1 VVRFRILHPDRGCV
15 SLSESRAR
23 IGREIAALGR
33 RGNLNLVIGFTTTLF
48 SVVFLAYIVLL
59 AGSVFAN
66 LNTLLTHDIPKVTI
80 AVFIEVFA
88 FFFLRLHRSALI
100 DIKYYQMELVALALK
115 PPIKT

>member
-1 VVRFRILHPDRGCV
+1 MCFPIRIPRKDWERD
-15 SLSESRAR
+15 SSSRASR
-23 IGREIAALGR
+23 KPESCHWFYHDAILSRLSRLHRSIGRECIRQLEYASNSR
-33 RGNLNLVIGFTTTLF
+33 HPN
-48 SVVFLAYIVLL
+48 
-59 AGSVFAN
+59 
-66 LNTLLTHDIPKVTI
+66 VTI